1 MRLVKMALLTGLLT
15 LSYMTHANAQT
26 WYFVSV
32 NFAGGTDTGRVYV
45 NVTDKAASPE
55 FTGSW
60 CFNDS
65 ITHTKVV
72 LAGALTAVS
81 VKSQTVFALLSNP
94 AAAICTV
101 HSVLAGEGP

>member
-15 LSYMTHANAQT
+15 LSYMSHANAQT

-45 NVTDKAASPE
+45 NLSDASATAL
-55 FTGSW
+55 FSGSW

-65 ITHTKVV
+65 QTHTKIV
-72 LAGALTAVS
+72 LAGALAAVAA
-81 VKSQTVFALLSNP
+81 KSQTVFALLSNP
-94 AAAICTV
+94 TLSSCTV
-101 HSVLAGEGP
+101 HAVLAGEGP